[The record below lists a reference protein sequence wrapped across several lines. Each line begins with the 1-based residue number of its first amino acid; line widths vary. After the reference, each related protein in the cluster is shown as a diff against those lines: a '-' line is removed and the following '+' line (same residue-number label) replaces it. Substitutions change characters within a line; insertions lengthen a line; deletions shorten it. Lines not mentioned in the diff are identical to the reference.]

1 MRRTSNVLLCVGLL
15 ALLAVP
21 ATVFSG
27 GGVQSGWTDKPP
39 TLNGAFGA
47 GEWATA
53 AKVDLYPYY
62 ENGYDAAP
70 LGGKARGLSLGED
83 VSPQQV
89 TGWARFMNDNRYL
102 YLAVSLDIGAPGGDP
117 DYWISRLFF
126 AFEDEPIVGDGL
138 WAANLC
144 SQNPDEGALVSE
156 SGYYPMGDYD
166 YDYFAPASQDDW
178 CAPWQFDPPGYAR
191 ALGWG
196 STNWEVRYDLLT
208 SALDVAPGDCFN
220 AGIYVDTNEY
230 YFPPAGWSGY
240 GGAEWPL
247 GFWYGDW
254 PDIFGRVC
262 LAVAPAEEDFVPE
275 PGTVALLGTGLVG
288 LSGYAALRW
297 RTRGKE

>member
-1 MRRTSNVLLCVGLL
+1 MRRTSSVLLCVGLL

-21 ATVFSG
+21 ATAFSQ
-27 GGVQSGWTDKPP
+27 GGVQSGWTDNPAAI
-39 TLNGAFGA
+39 NGAFGA

-53 AKVDLYPYY
+53 AKVDLFAAEY
-62 ENGYDAAP
+62 EASP
-70 LGGKARGLSLGED
+70 LGGNPRSLSLGQE

-102 YLAVSLDIGAPGGDP
+102 YVFVSLDIGAPGGDP

-126 AFEDEPIVGDGL
+126 AFEDEPTIGDGL

-156 SGYYPMGDYD
+156 SAYYPGGDYD
-166 YDYFAPASQDDW
+166 YDYFAPASKDDW
-178 CAPWQFDPPGYAR
+178 CRPWQFDPPGYTR

-208 SALDVAPGDCFN
+208 SALDVAPGDCFY
-220 AGIYVDTNEY
+220 AGIYVETNEAY
-230 YFPPAGWSGY
+230 IGPPFWDGSGA
-240 GGAEWPL
+240 AEWPQ
-247 GFWYGDW
+247 GMWYGDW
-254 PDIFGRVC
+254 PDVFGQVC
-262 LAVAPAEEDFVPE
+262 LAQEEEFVPE
-275 PGTVALLGTGLVG
+275 PGTMALLATGLAG
-288 LSGYAALRW
+288 LSGYGILRW